1 VAKSTK
7 VTPETVAQEAD
18 KLVMAG
24 QRPTIERIRAALGG
38 GSPNTIAPLLN
49 DWFEDLGKRLKK
61 EHVLPPTRG
70 VPPAVLQLYEEV
82 RADVMVLAQEQIT
95 EGVAA
100 ARAATLE
107 AERKEAMA
115 WQALRDVEAQMAGMR
130 ESVEHQ
136 KETIATLQASLATA
150 RDQHLAD
157 RARIEEVERLLR
169 EAQRRAVDESTRA
182 TADVAKANSRADET
196 VKRVMKELDAERTA
210 HAETKKQGK
219 KLEERLSKVEAAAAL
234 QRTRDAEGLARAS
247 TELAAAQNLVL
258 TYSDDLSTARADLA
272 ELLRR
277 AEADQQ
283 RLADLSADN
292 AVLRERLQASKAPAL
307 RISTSAPSKGA
318 RRLKTASARR

>member
-1 VAKSTK
+1 

-61 EHVLPPTRG
+61 EHVLPSTSG
-70 VPPAVLQLYEEV
+70 VPPAVLRLYEEV
-82 RADVMVLAQEQIT
+82 RADLMVLAEKRIAQGV
-95 EGVAA
+95 EG

-107 AERKEAMA
+107 AERKEVMA
-115 WQALRDVEAQMAGMR
+115 WQALRDIEAQMAGMR
-130 ESVEHQ
+130 ESTAHQ
-136 KETIATLQASLATA
+136 TATIDTLQASLASA

-157 RARIEEVERLLR
+157 RGRIEELERQLSDS
-169 EAQRRAVDESTRA
+169 QRRAVDESTRA
-182 TADVAKANSRADET
+182 AAEVAKANSRADET
-196 VKRVMKELDAERTA
+196 VRRVMKELDAERTA
-210 HAETKKQGK
+210 HKETKKQGQ
-219 KLEERLSKVEAAAAL
+219 KLEERLSQVEAAAAE
-234 QRTRDAEGLARAS
+234 QRTHDAETLARAS
-247 TELAAAQNLVL
+247 AELAAAQSLVL
-258 TYSDDLSTARADLA
+258 NYSDDLSTARADLA

-283 RLADLSADN
+283 RLADLNADN

-318 RRLKTASARR
+318 RRFKAASARR